1 MHFTDPHADPVK
13 SHEFHRAHIWGCHIS
28 IKLIKFDKKTAQ
40 ALV

>member
-13 SHEFHRAHIWGCHIS
+13 SHRFHRAHVWGCYIP
-28 IKLIKFDKKTAQ
+28 IRLIKFDKKTIQ